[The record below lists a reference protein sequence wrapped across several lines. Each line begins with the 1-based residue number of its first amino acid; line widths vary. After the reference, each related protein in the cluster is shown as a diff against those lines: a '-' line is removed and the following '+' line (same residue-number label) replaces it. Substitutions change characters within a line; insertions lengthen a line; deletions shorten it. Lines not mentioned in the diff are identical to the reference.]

1 MIAFSNAKVN
11 CIFYTGDGYVQECWT
26 WTDSAGKDNSGTNYV
41 LQLPVYVVHTMYDRQ
56 SLCIVSYL
64 APRGKIWSGGQSRV
78 SWAYFQIVERAKDQ

>member
-26 WTDSAGKDNSGTNYV
+26 RTDSAGKDNSGANCV
-41 LQLPVYVVHTMYDRQ
+41 LQLSMCVVRTMYDRQ

-64 APRGKIWSGGQSRV
+64 APQARNGLVNK
-78 SWAYFQIVERAKDQ
+78 VEFLGLISK